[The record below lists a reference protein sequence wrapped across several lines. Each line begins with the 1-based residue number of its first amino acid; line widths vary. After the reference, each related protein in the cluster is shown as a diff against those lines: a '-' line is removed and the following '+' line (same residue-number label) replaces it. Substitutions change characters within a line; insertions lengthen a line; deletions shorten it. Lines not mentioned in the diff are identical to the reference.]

1 MTPSG
6 LRHFPLG
13 EQVPASEHAVCV
25 SLPTMTDVVGYET
38 NDPKVINKI
47 PAGYPRFV
55 THRLISRLINELLL
69 EKGYQNRTGFALAS
83 RRAVD
88 DFREFLTP
96 HEIEFEERNGF
107 VLAHAKESPE
117 LQKAGKAFL
126 QHTGFSISSRQ
137 AEDILVARGV
147 ARVQQEEMVEEE
159 NASIIARRQ
168 IADAMG
174 EEISPENILL
184 ATSGANAFHAL
195 FRGTRELLADQ
206 GRTIWIQLGW
216 LYVDTIKVL
225 SNFSGERVESIA
237 IHNLSDLSELRKLF
251 SDRGSEIA
259 AVVTEVPTNPLFHT
273 CDLDEV
279 RNLCRANGA
288 MLVADPTMASPRNV
302 KVADHADVIVNSLT
316 KYAANEG
323 DVMLGCL
330 AFPKGSTFQDGWID
344 GVRRYIAPPYA
355 RDLARLAFEMRHYPN
370 LVERTNK
377 NVMALATFLES
388 HSAVKK
394 VHWSYAEP
402 FGANYRN
409 LAGDG
414 KPGCALAFEL
424 NGAIEPF
431 YDKIRILK
439 SPSFGTKFSL
449 LCPYVQLAHYDLT
462 QNNQGRN
469 ILASAGLSPD
479 LIRVSVG
486 EEQAQEIIS
495 VFSEAL

>member
-38 NDPKVINKI
+38 KDPKVINKI

-83 RRAVD
+83 RRAID
-88 DFREFLTP
+88 DFRKFLTP

-137 AEDILVARGV
+137 AEDILADRGV
-147 ARVQQEEMVEEE
+147 ATVRQEETEEEE
-159 NASIIARRQ
+159 NASVQARMQ

-195 FRGTRELLADQ
+195 FRGTREHLADRS
-206 GRTIWIQLGW
+206 RTIWIQFGW

-225 SNFSGERVESIA
+225 NNFCGERVESIA
-237 IHNLSDLSELRKLF
+237 IHNVSDLSELRKLF
-251 SDRGSEIA
+251 SERGSEIA

-279 RNLCRANGA
+279 RDLCRANGA

-302 KVADHADVIVNSLT
+302 KVANHADVIVNSLT

-330 AFPKGSTFQDGWID
+330 AFPKSSTVHEAWID
-344 GVRRYIAPPYA
+344 KVRHYIAPPYS
-355 RDLARLAFEMRHYPN
+355 RDLGRLAFEMRHYPQ
-370 LVERTNK
+370 LVEHTNK
-377 NVMALATFLES
+377 NLMELATFLES
-388 HSAVKK
+388 HPSVKK
-394 VHWSYAEP
+394 LHWSYSEP
-402 FGANYRN
+402 FGDNYRK
-409 LAGDG
+409 LAGDE

-424 NGAIEPF
+424 EGEIESF

-449 LCPYVQLAHYDLT
+449 LCPYVHLAHYDLM

-469 ILASAGLSPD
+469 LLASAGLSPE

-486 EEQAQEIIS
+486 EEEVQEIIS

>member
-13 EQVPASEHAVCV
+13 EQVPASNHAVCV
-25 SLPTMTDVVGYET
+25 SLPTMTDIIGYET
-38 NDPKVINKI
+38 KDPVIINQI

-55 THRLISRLINELLL
+55 THKLISQLINELLL
-69 EKGYQNRTGFALAS
+69 EKGYKHRTGFALAS
-83 RRAVD
+83 RRAID
-88 DFREFLTP
+88 DFRTFLSP

-107 VLAHAKESPE
+107 VLAHAKKSSD
-117 LQKAGKAFL
+117 LQRAGKAFL

-137 AEDILVARGV
+137 AEDILAARSAMTV
-147 ARVQQEEMVEEE
+147 RQEETEEEE
-159 NASIIARRQ
+159 NASIRARRQ

-174 EEISPENILL
+174 EEVLPENILL

-195 FRGTRELLADQ
+195 FRGTREHLADQ
-206 GRTIWIQLGW
+206 GRTLWIQFGW

-225 SNFSGERVESIA
+225 SNFCGDRAESIA
-237 IHNLSDLSELRKLF
+237 VHNVSDLSELRKLF
-251 SDRGSEIA
+251 SERGSEIA

-273 CDLDEV
+273 CNLDEV
-279 RNLCRANGA
+279 RGLCRSNGA
-288 MLVADPTMASPRNV
+288 ILVADPTMASPRNV

-330 AFPKGSTFQDGWID
+330 AFPKKSTVHNIWID
-344 GVRRYIAPPYA
+344 RIRHYIAPPYS
-355 RDLARLAFEMRHYPN
+355 RDLARIAFEMGHYPD
-370 LVERTNK
+370 LIERTNK
-377 NVMALATFLES
+377 NLMELATYLES
-388 HSAVKK
+388 HPSIKK
-394 VHWSYAEP
+394 VHWSYSEP
-402 FGANYRN
+402 FQSNYRK
-409 LAGDG
+409 LAGDE

-424 NGAIEPF
+424 KYGMESF
-431 YDKIRILK
+431 YNKIRILK

-449 LCPYVQLAHYDLT
+449 LCPYVHLAHYDLM
-462 QNNQGRN
+462 QNKQGRN
-469 ILASAGLSPD
+469 LLASAGLSPE

-486 EEQAQEIIS
+486 EEEVQEIIS